1 MPQNKL
7 FIYLTIVIGAIA
19 MGWMVKDLSS
29 VSIDE
34 KNKSQIFLESD
45 DSDVENIGELTAIV
59 NPNWVR
65 EEPSSSLRI
74 AQFRLPAESKDIED
88 AELAIF
94 SGIGGSIED
103 NLNRWFSQFK
113 QPDGSESKSKARV
126 RNFIV
131 GGMTTSI
138 ADLTGTF
145 TGGGMPMSES
155 VEKKDYRLLA
165 AIVKGDSS
173 IYYFKLLG
181 PRSTVGLWAE
191 AFGQFIGNL
200 RKVSI

>member
-7 FIYLTIVIGAIA
+7 FIYLTILIGAIA

-29 VSIDE
+29 VSFDE
-34 KNKSQIFLESD
+34 KNKSQTFLKS

-65 EEPSSSLRI
+65 EEPSSTMRI

-103 NLNRWFSQFK
+103 NLNRWFRQFK

-126 RNFIV
+126 RNFMV
-131 GGMTTSI
+131 GGMTPTI
-138 ADLTGTF
+138 ADLTGPF

-165 AIVKGDSS
+165 AIVKGDSN

-200 RKVSI
+200 RKVAI